1 MFLVGEFKLNIDE
14 VRHSITTDKRRF
26 FIKTEEEEFV
36 TYVAL
41 SAGGS

>member
-1 MFLVGEFKLNIDE
+1 VEAFTLNRDE

-41 SAGGS
+41 SVVGS